1 MKYLYFFYKK
11 LQIMTLSVCYTVT
24 GDKFVYIC
32 RKERE
37 MCFLCGYRIFNGTM
51 DEVIKKVISTNDK
64 IHIVSGNPEVLYNG
78 LYNKVIYNNFT
89 SKNSVIIPDGI
100 GVVKPLRLKGHS
112 IQKIAGIDLFMEL
125 LNKLDDKESVY
136 FLGASD
142 EVLNRLVKNVQ
153 KKYKNVNIAGY
164 HHGYIDIDKCDYIIN
179 DIKAKQPTIIFVAM
193 GAPKQEIFITKYMN
207 ELPCKIFMGVGGSFD
222 VISETT
228 KRAPLW
234 IINNNLE
241 WLYRILKEP
250 IRIKRFK
257 KNINFVLMCIKD
269 IYISNKEDLSLSK
282 NT

>member
-1 MKYLYFFYKK
+1 
-11 LQIMTLSVCYTVT
+11 
-24 GDKFVYIC
+24 
-32 RKERE
+32 

-51 DEVIKKVISTNDK
+51 NEAINKVMNQDDK

-78 LYNKVIYNNFT
+78 LYNKFIYNNFT
-89 SKNSVIIPDGI
+89 SKNSLIIPDGI
-100 GVVKPLRLKGHS
+100 GVVKPLRLKGHN

-125 LNKLDDKESVY
+125 LDNLDEKDSVY

-142 EVLNRLVKNVQ
+142 EVLNIFIKNVR
-153 KKYKNVNIAGY
+153 KKYKNIKIAGY
-164 HHGYIDIDKCDYIIN
+164 HHGYIDIENCDYIIN
-179 DIKAKQPTIIFVAM
+179 DIKSKQPTIIFVAM

-228 KRAPLW
+228 KRAPSW
-234 IINNNLE
+234 IINSNLE

-250 IRIKRFK
+250 VRIKRFK
-257 KNINFVLMCIKD
+257 KNIDFVLMCIKD
-269 IYISNKEDLSLSK
+269 IYISNTRGLHLSN